1 MNNDFVARAL
11 HGLSTL
17 HELESIYSR
26 DPRALRFVVEARTG
40 IYSAARVA
48 EALDDDGGLPEIA
61 GEKVPLEERLRAFYE
76 DPLGVRSWAITAGSF
91 FGPGVFVA
99 ARARRFLFDARVA
112 AVYGLLDGAMAM
124 LDGALLLSGKRRAE
138 VHERLDKL
146 AEAAA
151 KVLRPDSAFDKREE
165 EEPVEE
171 TAAAV
176 EEPAAVAA
184 EEPVTV
190 VEKSVVASGEG
201 DADVAGGGDEG
212 ALPETMPAPA
222 PETEPGVA
230 APEVHEEAPVSEPK
244 PIAAGNSDSESVES
258 ESSEESAENVVEI
271 SKASATKSRRR
282 KSG

>member
-1 MNNDFVARAL
+1 VIASSSIMNNDFVARAL

-48 EALDDDGGLPEIA
+48 EALDESGGGGLPEIA

-124 LDGALLLSGKRRAE
+124 LDGALSISEGRHAE
-138 VHERLDKL
+138 VHERLGKL

-151 KVLRPDSAFDKREE
+151 KVLRPDSAFDKEE
-165 EEPVEE
+165 SVEEPVVEP
-171 TAAAV
+171 AV
-176 EEPAAVAA
+176 EEP
-184 EEPVTV
+184 
-190 VEKSVVASGEG
+190 VVASDESS
-201 DADVAGGGDEG
+201 ADVAGGADDGV
-212 ALPETMPAPA
+212 LPETMPAPA
-222 PETEPGVA
+222 PEAEPDA
-230 APEVHEEAPVSEPK
+230 APEEHFVEEDAPVSEPK
-244 PIAAGNSDSESVES
+244 PVVTESAS
-258 ESSEESAENVVEI
+258 GAENVVEI
-271 SKASATKSRRR
+271 SKAKATKSRRR